1 MENLLF
7 KYEKKLVESGLA
19 GSGDPLLGILD
30 AETEWSRDD
39 GSRKIF
45 EKVFESLNINS
56 LIFSKPKEPYFSI
69 INYLAKISGEAIHPG
84 DCETRTFFHDLPI
97 TSVFSAD
104 SIISRLKKRKCVI
117 IPDRG
122 IISYGTVSIE
132 QAFITYSS
140 VCFSCFV
147 KFFSD
152 YLFALKFSR
161 PDNDFIKTF
170 EKVSNFL
177 APPPH
182 LNHSLQKSPFYSDK
196 EVLNAINEAGNLMVG
211 LRLVDSFFGN
221 ISFCNNDILFISQTG
236 SSLDELDGCIDL
248 CPLDGS
254 SCAGITAS
262 SELPAHLEIIKRTG
276 HRAILHG
283 HPKFSVILSMDCG
296 IRDCP
301 DKGLCHIK
309 CPCERDVCGIPV
321 VSGEVGSGSG
331 GLCNTVPEAIIG
343 KPGVIVYG
351 HGLFTTG
358 ADDFNLPF
366 TNLLEIENACY
377 REYLRRVSNPSAAP
391 SQLGF

>member
-1 MENLLF
+1 MENLLL
-7 KYEKKLVESGLA
+7 KYEKKLIESGLV
-19 GSGDPLLGILD
+19 GSGDSLLGILD
-30 AETEWSRDD
+30 AEIEWNMNDDSRI
-39 GSRKIF
+39 IF

-69 INYLAKISGEAIHPG
+69 INYLAKISGEAIRPC
-84 DCETRTFFHDLPI
+84 DCETRTFFHDLPV
-97 TSVFSAD
+97 SFEFSAN

-117 IPDRG
+117 IPDHG

-132 QAFITYSS
+132 QAFITLSS

-152 YLFALKFSR
+152 YLFTLRFGK
-161 PDNDFIKTF
+161 PDNDFKKTF

-177 APPPH
+177 SPLPH
-182 LNHSLQKSPFYSDK
+182 LNHSLQKSPFYSGKD
-196 EVLNAINEAGNLMVG
+196 VLNAINEAGKLMVG

-221 ISFCNNDILFISQTG
+221 ISYLHDNTLFISQTG
-236 SSLDELDGCIDL
+236 SSLDELAGNVDI

-276 HRAILHG
+276 HKAILHG

-296 IRDCP
+296 IRDCAG
-301 DKGLCHIK
+301 KGLCHIK
-309 CPCERDVCGIPV
+309 CPRERDVCGIPV

-331 GLCNTVPEAIIG
+331 GLCNTVPEAIIS

-358 ADDFNLPF
+358 VFDFNLPF
-366 TNLLEIENACY
+366 CNLLEIENACY
-377 REYLRRVSNPSAAP
+377 MEYFKRASNPSAAP
-391 SQLGF
+391 S